1 MPVGNSISSHQ
12 NTCSGHTIS
21 ATNTATNTCH
31 HHHLKSTATA
41 TAAVSVAAIS
51 SDDSVAGTTSTE
63 TVLQVPTRTTHQQQH
78 NLGHCSSVRPTTT
91 TTTISSNSNT
101 LSEQRQEVAVA
112 SRQPMTGSQA
122 ALISPADSKT
132 VAVVER
138 SAAPVAQVPQ
148 SRTFP
153 RRDEDCCEIVLFE
166 DECYFGADG
175 GRSYHSQEDLDCQ
188 LPSSTTSFSVLQQ
201 NSANMS
207 LIESQQQ
214 RRNPVIGLSGSQ
226 PSLTGTL
233 AAFVTGSNGSH
244 QHFSHH
250 HSHQHN
256 QQQPSGKRLRL

>member
-1 MPVGNSISSHQ
+1 MPVGSSISSHQ

-51 SDDSVAGTTSTE
+51 SDDSIAGTTSTE

-78 NLGHCSSVRPTTT
+78 NLGHCSSVRPT

-166 DECYFGADG
+166 DECYFGAGG

-256 QQQPSGKRLRL
+256 QQPSGKRLRL